1 MLMEEQHH
9 NNGSLILEA
18 EVGAHDVIYLTVSGK
33 ITNERFYAFVAWT
46 EKVKKLVR
54 EMSEKHPGNVLIL
67 SDVSGVSHFE
77 SKPIV
82 PLRELLNYNKQYP
95 AKSAVVGAR
104 DLTRVLLDTVIS
116 LTSRVNIKQFK
127 TKEEALVW
135 LMEKPLTE
143 PVVGV
148 SPLPVI

>member
-1 MLMEEQHH
+1 MEEPYDKKG
-9 NNGSLILEA
+9 NIVLEA
-18 EVGAHDVIYLTVSGK
+18 EIGAGDVIYLTVAGK

-54 EMSEKHPGNVLIL
+54 EMSEKHPDNVLLL

-82 PLRELLNYNKQYP
+82 PLRELLNYNKKFP
-95 AKSAVVGAR
+95 AKSAVVGAK

-116 LTSRVNIKQFK
+116 LTSRENIKQFA
-127 TKEEALVW
+127 TKEEALMW
-135 LMEKPLTE
+135 LLEKPKTE
-143 PVVGV
+143 PRSDAPKAYAV
-148 SPLPVI
+148 

>member
-1 MLMEEQHH
+1 MDEQHNIKDH
-9 NNGSLILEA
+9 VILEA
-18 EVGAHDVIYLTVSGK
+18 VIGAHDVIYLTVGGK

-54 EMSEKHPGNVLIL
+54 EMSEKHHGNVLIL

-116 LTSRVNIKQFK
+116 LTSRVNIKQFAI
-127 TKEEALVW
+127 KEEALAW
-135 LMEKPLTE
+135 LMEKPKVE
-143 PVVGV
+143 PVVEV
-148 SPLPVI
+148 TQPEAV

>member
-1 MLMEEQHH
+1 MEEHH
-9 NNGSLILEA
+9 NQKESVVLEA
-18 EVGAHDVIYLTVSGK
+18 EVGADGIIYLTVAGK

-54 EMSEKHPGNVLIL
+54 EMSEKHPDNVRLL

-95 AKSAVVGAR
+95 AKSAVVGAK

-116 LTSRVNIKQFK
+116 LTSRDNIKQFA

-135 LMEKPLTE
+135 LSEKPTTE
-143 PVVGV
+143 TAVEIPQEQTM
-148 SPLPVI
+148 

>member
-1 MLMEEQHH
+1 MDEQQH
-9 NNGSLILEA
+9 NKDNIVLEA
-18 EVGAHDVIYLTVSGK
+18 VVGAHDVIYLTVAGK

-54 EMSEKHPGNVLIL
+54 DMSEKNPGNVLIL

-95 AKSAVVGAR
+95 AKSAVVGAK

-116 LTSRVNIKQFK
+116 LTSRVNIKQFPA
-127 TKEEALVW
+127 KEEALAW
-135 LMEKPLTE
+135 LLEKPAALPANE
-143 PVVGV
+143 VVQ
-148 SPLPVI
+148 S

>member
-1 MLMEEQHH
+1 MDERHIFKD
-9 NNGSLILEA
+9 NITLEV
-18 EVGAHDVIYLTVSGK
+18 EVGADDVIYLTIGGK

-54 EMSEKHPGNVLIL
+54 EMSVKHPGNVLIL

-77 SKPIV
+77 SKPIT

-95 AKSAVVGAR
+95 AKSAVIGAR

-116 LTSRVNIKQFK
+116 LTTRVNIRQFK
-127 TKEEALVW
+127 TKEEALLW
-135 LMEKPLTE
+135 LMEKPPTE
-143 PVVGV
+143 PV
-148 SPLPVI
+148 PLGTQLDTL

>member
-1 MLMEEQHH
+1 MEEQYD
-9 NNGSLILEA
+9 NKDNIVLEA
-18 EVGAHDVIYLTVSGK
+18 EVGAGDIIYLTVSGK

-54 EMSEKHPGNVLIL
+54 EMSEKHPGNVLLL
-67 SDVSGVSHFE
+67 SEVSGVSHFE

-135 LMEKPLTE
+135 LLEKPTIEAESLLA
-143 PVVGV
+143 PVEAA
-148 SPLPVI
+148 

>member
-1 MLMEEQHH
+1 MEEQH
-9 NNGSLILEA
+9 NNKDNIVLEA
-18 EVGAHDVIYLTVSGK
+18 VIGAHDVIYLTIGGK
-33 ITNERFYAFVAWT
+33 ITNERLYAFIAWT
-46 EKVKKLVR
+46 ERVKKLVK
-54 EMSEKHPGNVLIL
+54 EMSDKHPGNVLLL

-116 LTSRVNIKQFK
+116 LTSRVNIKQFA
-127 TKEEALVW
+127 TKEEALAW
-135 LMEKPLTE
+135 LMEKPTTE
-143 PVVGV
+143 AAAEIIQKEAV
-148 SPLPVI
+148 

>member
-1 MLMEEQHH
+1 MEEQQH
-9 NNGSLILEA
+9 NKDNIVLEA
-18 EVGAHDVIYLTVSGK
+18 VVGGHDVIYLTVSGK

-116 LTSRVNIKQFK
+116 LTSRVNIRQFK

-135 LMEKPLTE
+135 LMEKPKVE
-143 PVVGV
+143 PDLDVAKAGVV
-148 SPLPVI
+148 

>member
-1 MLMEEQHH
+1 MLMEEHQYSKD
-9 NNGSLILEA
+9 NIVLEA
-18 EVGAHDVIYLTVSGK
+18 EVGADDVIYLTVSGK

-54 EMSEKHPGNVLIL
+54 EMSEKHPGNVLVL

-82 PLRELLNYNKQYP
+82 PLRELLNYNKHYP
-95 AKSAVVGAR
+95 VKSAVVGAR
-104 DLTRVLLDTVIS
+104 DLTHVLLDTVIS

-127 TKEEALVW
+127 SKEEALAW
-135 LMEKPLTE
+135 LLEKPTTE
-143 PVVGV
+143 AA
-148 SPLPVI
+148 PLSIPAEAV